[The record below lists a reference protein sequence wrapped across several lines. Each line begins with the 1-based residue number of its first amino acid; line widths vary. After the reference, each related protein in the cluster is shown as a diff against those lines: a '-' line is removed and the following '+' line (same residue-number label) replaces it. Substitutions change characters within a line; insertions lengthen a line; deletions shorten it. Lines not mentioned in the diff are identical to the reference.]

1 MINEAQELNIKLVTK
16 SKHLK
21 RNYIILL
28 IISLVF
34 ISLSFYFREELTK
47 LQSFGLIGIFVVNVI
62 GSATLFIP
70 APAIAT
76 VVAGGILYHPL
87 IVAVVAA
94 LGSGIGDMI
103 GYALGRS
110 GKEVLFKRNS
120 FWYTLFREIFHK
132 FGAIF
137 IIFFSFIPNPFFDAI
152 GIFAGIFSYSPV
164 KFFAYVLIGRFLRNL
179 FLAYLGS
186 SF

>member
-1 MINEAQELNIKLVTK
+1 MTK

-21 RNYIILL
+21 RNYLL
-28 IISLVF
+28 FFIISLVF
-34 ISLSFYFREELTK
+34 ISLSFYFREELSR
-47 LQSFGLIGIFVVNVI
+47 LQSFGLIGIFVVNII

-76 VVAGGILYHPL
+76 VVVGGILYHPL

-103 GYALGRS
+103 GYVLGKS

-120 FWYTLFREIFHK
+120 FWYTLFRELFHK
-132 FGAIF
+132 FAAVF
-137 IIFFSFIPNPFFDAI
+137 IIFFSFIPNPFFDAV
-152 GIFAGIFSYSPV
+152 GIFAGVFSYSPV
-164 KFFAYVLIGRFLRNL
+164 KFFIYVLIGRFLRNL
-179 FLAYLGS
+179 LLAYWGS